1 MMIPYTKTAF
11 GATGSANSDLAAY
24 LSEPL
29 RRLQWL
35 RQELDHWDA
44 AGGRRVMPQ
53 PQQYGIQLPDLKPSE
68 IRWRAAS

>member
-1 MMIPYTKTAF
+1 MISYTTTAF
-11 GATGSANSDLAAY
+11 GATAGADSGLGY
-24 LSEPL
+24 LNEPL

-53 PQQYGIQLPDLKPSE
+53 PRQYGIRLPDLKPSE
-68 IRWRAAS
+68 IHWRAAS